1 MAHIFQDNYSLWAI
15 ETFIFC
21 ELFRCMLR
29 LYSAIIRLIIQGMFA
44 SEYVLALGRSKKSFW
59 LFIQLNQKLKGG
71 YNEQLKIR
79 RNVFLCS
86 VWKTQNRRLAC
97 RVVIYDDML
106 SLQVM
111 TTDFGGLKT
120 VSFFGFIS
128 YSSATAK
135 Q

>member
-1 MAHIFQDNYSLWAI
+1 MFSLWV
-15 ETFIFC
+15 
-21 ELFRCMLR
+21 
-29 LYSAIIRLIIQGMFA
+29 GHKV
-44 SEYVLALGRSKKSFW
+44 VLAVYTVE
-59 LFIQLNQKLKGG
+59 LKVEGG
-71 YNEQLKIR
+71 YNWQFKIR
-79 RNVFLCS
+79 RNVFLTS

-111 TTDFGGLKT
+111 TTVFGGSEI